1 MCSTHGIVFQGSRF
15 WVTHR
20 RRRYGP
26 FDYEWSKDFAGIEL
40 TFDGDKFGE
49 YCGKEE
55 IFADL
60 KGYRL
65 PAAVVPVATIVMG
78 CVVYGVLNGLP
89 ETERARLIVDHLV
102 QRGLERF
109 AQIELEPD
117 PHAIQAQ
124 SATTRLR
131 SFAPFAGPSRSRDCN
146 AETSQNFSGS

>member
-65 PAAVVPVATIVMG
+65 PAAVIPVATIVMG
-78 CVVYGVLNGLP
+78 CLVYGVLNGLP
-89 ETERARLIVDHLV
+89 ETERARLIVDNLV

-117 PHAIQAQ
+117 PHAI
-124 SATTRLR
+124 RR
-131 SFAPFAGPSRSRDCN
+131 NPRRRG
-146 AETSQNFSGS
+146 